1 MLVLGRKV
9 DEAILIGD
17 EIVVKV
23 VAIENGVVKL
33 GIEAPKNV
41 SILRDELAK
50 EVAQNN
56 KKAASEADVAS
67 LKSLSAM
74 LGKNI
79 ER

>member
-9 DEAILIGD
+9 DEAIVIGD
-17 EIVVKV
+17 DITIKV

-33 GIEAPKNV
+33 GIDAPKEV

-50 EVAQNN
+50 EVAKSN
-56 KKAASEADVAS
+56 KEALSGAEEAA

-74 LGKNI
+74 LGKK
-79 ER
+79 

>member
-23 VAIENGVVKL
+23 VSIDNGVVKL
-33 GIEAPKNV
+33 GIEAPKDV

-50 EVAQNN
+50 EVAKSN
-56 KKAASEADVAS
+56 KEALVSADESS

-74 LGKNI
+74 LGKK
-79 ER
+79 